1 MENLMNAAE
10 PVWLV
15 TGFEP
20 FDGESVNPSWEVA
33 QALHG
38 APMAGGRVLARQ
50 LPCRFGAARDAM
62 VDLLAEWRPL
72 CVLALGQAGGR
83 TDFSLERIAINLDDA
98 RIADNAGAQP
108 IDQPVVPGGPAAYF
122 ATLPIKAVVSGL
134 RAAGLPASVSHSA
147 GTFVCNHVFYALMHG
162 LREQPQVRAGFMH
175 LPLLP
180 AQASRHP
187 GQACMPLPLM
197 IEGVRQA
204 LRIAASHQG
213 ADLDWSAGQI
223 A

>member
-1 MENLMNAAE
+1 MASRMKADE
-10 PVWLV
+10 PTWLV

-20 FDGESVNPSWEVA
+20 FDGEPVNPSWEVA

-38 APMAGGRVLARQ
+38 APMAGGRVVARK
-50 LPCRFGAARDAM
+50 LPCRFGAAREAM
-62 VDLLAEWRPL
+62 LGLLAEWQPG
-72 CVLALGQAGGR
+72 CVLALGQAAGR
-83 TDFSLERIAINLDDA
+83 TDFSIERIAINLDDA
-98 RIADNAGAQP
+98 RIADNAGAKP
-108 IDQPVVPGGPAAYF
+108 VDQPVVPGGADAYF
-122 ATLPIKAVVSGL
+122 ATLPIKAMVAGL

-162 LREQPQVRAGFMH
+162 LRGQARVRAGFMH

-180 AQASRHP
+180 AQATRHP

-204 LRIAASHQG
+204 LGIAVSHQG
-213 ADLDWSAGQI
+213 VNSAWGDGRI

>member
-1 MENLMNAAE
+1 MESRMGVVE
-10 PVWLV
+10 PTWLV

-20 FDGESVNPSWEVA
+20 FDGEPVNPSWEVA
-33 QALHG
+33 QSLHG
-38 APMAGGRVLARQ
+38 APMAGGRVVARQ
-50 LPCRFGAARDAM
+50 LPCRFGAAREAM
-62 VDLLAEWRPL
+62 LGLLAEWQPD
-72 CVLALGQAGGR
+72 CVLALGQAAGR
-83 TDFSLERIAINLDDA
+83 TDFSIERIAINLDDA
-98 RIADNAGAQP
+98 RIADNAGARP
-108 IDQPVVPGGPAAYF
+108 IDQPVIPGGPAAYF
-122 ATLPIKAVVSGL
+122 ATLPIKAMVTGL

-162 LREQPQVRAGFMH
+162 LREQNRVRAGFMH

-223 A
+223 S